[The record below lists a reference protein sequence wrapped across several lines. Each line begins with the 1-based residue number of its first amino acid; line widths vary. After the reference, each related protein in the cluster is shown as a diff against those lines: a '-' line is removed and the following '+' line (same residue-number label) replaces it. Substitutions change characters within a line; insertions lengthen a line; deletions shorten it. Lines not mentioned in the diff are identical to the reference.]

1 MRTNNKFENP
11 VICIAGQAPADT
23 RIEIILTKIMIQRQ
37 IERFAILV
45 QPLQMPQ
52 RTELV
57 VSLQSNLR
65 LFSDFVGHFSIHI
78 QGHRAAAF
86 RQTPVNVWVNCK
98 GPATRTVSCN
108 SFQFSIPCLG
118 RGIQIGSPHLKI
130 GPQNKPLSESCGAM
144 YLIRTF
150 SPSNWVWPSL
160 VLVVSK

>member
-45 QPLQMPQ
+45 QPLQIPQ

-57 VSLQSNLR
+57 VSLQSTFPSTSKVTGPPPLDKLQSTFGLIAKVQRPERYPAIPFSSAFHAWGEAYKLVLPTSR
-65 LFSDFVGHFSIHI
+65 L
-78 QGHRAAAF
+78 A
-86 RQTPVNVWVNCK
+86 
-98 GPATRTVSCN
+98 
-108 SFQFSIPCLG
+108 
-118 RGIQIGSPHLKI
+118 
-130 GPQNKPLSESCGAM
+130 PQNKPLSESCGAM